1 MSERLN
7 KSIEILEKTAK
18 EIEDKKISEKKKADT
33 ERTGMMQKIRDL
45 RPRITDLIK
54 AGQKCQELGIDFPI
68 CFEADDVNHDLGF
81 ISKNS
86 QIRYLG
92 IKNGGFNGP
101 WDFYTDGVESFS
113 VSNNDYSKGA
123 IEDSQIPDMKK
134 FLNQFLN
141 QFGIFESAFYQ
152 WIESLNTAEEDTD
165 EVAPGECVK
174 RISLRNLYENGIKSL
189 TFGGTEGII
198 FRDGRYVL
206 EHNAL
211 PFIEDGEELK
221 FQFFADAG
229 DGERFALGT
238 SKEEHGVY
246 FTRKEYELAVENP
259 AFLKLPSFIEL
270 GKTYKFAGYNWT
282 ACELI
287 NNGKT
292 LVLQSHGVT
301 HGEWPGLE
309 MAQFGNGNYYTNSI
323 DGEDISA
330 YDNKMK
336 ELYDAIKDV
345 EDTSASYGK
354 GLYLVSREKAGFI
367 KLDKPGSGNYWRALK
382 AAAANY
388 SLFRASSSSAWLSTV
403 YSNNYARY
411 VYSNGHVYGN
421 FQNSDFVV
429 APAFNLDLSKVE
441 IIDDEIVIKE

>member
-1 MSERLN
+1 M
-7 KSIEILEKTAK
+7 
-18 EIEDKKISEKKKADT
+18 
-33 ERTGMMQKIRDL
+33 
-45 RPRITDLIK
+45 
-54 AGQKCQELGIDFPI
+54 DFT
-68 CFEADDVNHDLGF
+68 
-81 ISKNS
+81 K
-86 QIRYLG
+86 
-92 IKNGGFNGP
+92 
-101 WDFYTDGVESFS
+101 
-113 VSNNDYSKGA
+113 
-123 IEDSQIPDMKK
+123 
-134 FLNQFLN
+134 
-141 QFGIFESAFYQ
+141 
-152 WIESLNTAEEDTD
+152 
-165 EVAPGECVK
+165 
-174 RISLRNLYENGIKSL
+174 
-189 TFGGTEGII
+189 
-198 FRDGRYVL
+198 
-206 EHNAL
+206 
-211 PFIEDGEELK
+211 DGETFHLNPEMV
-221 FQFFADAG
+221 
-229 DGERFALGT
+229 
-238 SKEEHGVY
+238 SKIYDSIKEDFGRDYFSEFTDKE
-246 FTRKEYELAVENP
+246 FTRKQYIAVYEECASWFATQSEETKHLACEKVLGDDFDKVETWVIKTMFTANHESRTVEHP
-259 AFLKLPSFIEL
+259 ETFSSEQEAWNRVKSFALADQNDKEVAEVRYNKDACEAMVIYSDKTFCKFFAEKTDAPETLPLDGNTWEKQKAATLEL
-270 GKTYKFAGYNWT
+270 GTYRLAGYNWT

>member
-1 MSERLN
+1 MSRFEYD
-7 KSIEILEKTAK
+7 S
-18 EIEDKKISEKKKADT
+18 
-33 ERTGMMQKIRDL
+33 
-45 RPRITDLIK
+45 
-54 AGQKCQELGIDFPI
+54 
-68 CFEADDVNHDLGF
+68 CFEADGVNHDLGF
-81 ISKNS
+81 ITKEFK
-86 QIRYLG
+86 IRYLG

-101 WDFYTDGVESFS
+101 WDFYTDGTEIVSVRNREYDKESAEPQ
-113 VSNNDYSKGA
+113 NC
-123 IEDSQIPDMKK
+123 DMKK
-134 FLNQFLN
+134 FLKQFDS
-141 QFGIFESAFYQ
+141 FESAFYQ
-152 WIESLNTAEEDTD
+152 WIESLNNAEEDTD
-165 EVAPGECVK
+165 EAVNDECVK
-174 RISLRNLYENGIKSL
+174 RINLRNLYENGIKSL
-189 TFGGTEGII
+189 TFGGTGEII

-246 FTRKEYELAVENP
+246 LTKEEYELAVENP

-287 NNGKT
+287 NKGKT
-292 LVLQSHGVT
+292 LVIQSHGVT
-301 HGEWPGLE
+301 AGAWPGLE

-345 EDTSASYGK
+345 EDTSASYGN

-429 APAFNLDLSKVE
+429 APTFNLDLSKVE
-441 IIDDEIVIKE
+441 IINGQ

>member
-1 MSERLN
+1 
-7 KSIEILEKTAK
+7 
-18 EIEDKKISEKKKADT
+18 
-33 ERTGMMQKIRDL
+33 
-45 RPRITDLIK
+45 
-54 AGQKCQELGIDFPI
+54 
-68 CFEADDVNHDLGF
+68 
-81 ISKNS
+81 
-86 QIRYLG
+86 
-92 IKNGGFNGP
+92 
-101 WDFYTDGVESFS
+101 
-113 VSNNDYSKGA
+113 
-123 IEDSQIPDMKK
+123 
-134 FLNQFLN
+134 
-141 QFGIFESAFYQ
+141 
-152 WIESLNTAEEDTD
+152 
-165 EVAPGECVK
+165 
-174 RISLRNLYENGIKSL
+174 
-189 TFGGTEGII
+189 
-198 FRDGRYVL
+198 
-206 EHNAL
+206 
-211 PFIEDGEELK
+211 
-221 FQFFADAG
+221 
-229 DGERFALGT
+229 
-238 SKEEHGVY
+238 
-246 FTRKEYELAVENP
+246 
-259 AFLKLPSFIEL
+259 
-270 GKTYKFAGYNWT
+270 
-282 ACELI
+282 
-287 NNGKT
+287 
-292 LVLQSHGVT
+292 
-301 HGEWPGLE
+301 